1 MRAEDYLEQHG
12 KIADMIERN
21 KAEYKSIMNALD
33 LVGIDYS
40 KDRVQ
45 SPIND
50 VFAETIARAES
61 RLKAIESDLKRL
73 FEIQEEIC
81 ETIKKVRDERL
92 ELLLTLHYIALL
104 PWEKVAEEM
113 DIARSTVYLWRIEA
127 LKKVDEILKGER

>member
-1 MRAEDYLEQHG
+1 MRAEKYLEQHG

-61 RLKAIESDLKRL
+61 RLKAIETDLKRL

-81 ETIKKVRDERL
+81 ETIKKVGDERL

-104 PWEKVAEEM
+104 PWEKIAEEM